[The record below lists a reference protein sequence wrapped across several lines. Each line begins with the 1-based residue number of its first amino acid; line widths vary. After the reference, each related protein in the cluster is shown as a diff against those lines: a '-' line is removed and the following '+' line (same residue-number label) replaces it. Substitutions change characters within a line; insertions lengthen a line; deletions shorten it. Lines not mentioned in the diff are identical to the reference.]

1 MTCEERNKKKILNR
15 ITDTKIS
22 LNKRFIDVTGQR
34 Y

>member
-1 MTCEERNKKKILNR
+1 MTREERNKKILNR
-15 ITDTKIS
+15 ITDTKIP

>member
-1 MTCEERNKKKILNR
+1 MTYEERNKKILNR
-15 ITDTKIS
+15 ITDTKIP

>member
-1 MTCEERNKKKILNR
+1 MTCKECNKKILNR
-15 ITDTKIS
+15 ITDTKIP